1 MDEDSVI
8 AGVFM
13 DITRIVHRE
22 IQVTYVTFHI
32 SQAYWVGTE
41 EFKSFSCYP
50 KILADQ
56 FSKARHIP
64 M

>member
-1 MDEDSVI
+1 MDKDSVI

-32 SQAYWVGTE
+32 SQA
-41 EFKSFSCYP
+41 
-50 KILADQ
+50 
-56 FSKARHIP
+56 
-64 M
+64 